1 MPAQIDDIKPIQ
13 PIGIPK
19 NKYHQK
25 SHKKLLMNCDYYNH
39 KYICSKNGVL
49 EDQKFAWQHKHV
61 AALTQDKKLG
71 WG

>member
-49 EDQKFAWQHKHV
+49 ENQKFA
-61 AALTQDKKLG
+61 
-71 WG
+71 